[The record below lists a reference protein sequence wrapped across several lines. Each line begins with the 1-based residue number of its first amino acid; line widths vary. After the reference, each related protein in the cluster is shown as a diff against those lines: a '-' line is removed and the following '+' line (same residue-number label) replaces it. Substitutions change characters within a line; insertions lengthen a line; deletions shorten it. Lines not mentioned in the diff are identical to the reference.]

1 MAFYLK
7 QNDRRPLFVVAL
19 KDDFGEATE
28 AAVNLTTASTAVFN
42 MRLTDP
48 PATVKINRGGCAIT
62 DATNGEVTYTWGTA
76 DTNTVGSYEAEV
88 EVTWSD
94 GKVET
99 FPNNTYW
106 DVEIVDDIA

>member
-1 MAFYLK
+1 MAFNIK

-42 MRLTDP
+42 MRLAASPQTL
-48 PATVKINRGGCAIT
+48 KINRAGCAIS
-62 DATNGEVTYTWGTA
+62 DAANGEVTYSWGTA
-76 DTNTVGSYEAEV
+76 DTNTNGAYQAEV
-88 EVTWSD
+88 EVTWND

-106 DVEIVDDIA
+106 TVNVVDDIA